1 MSFYFTPAVAR
12 DLHQHNDSLPGND
25 TWTMSTPVS
34 LSLLLPTLGA
44 SLPPWP
50 FQPAPQPAIFQNTR
64 PPTPTPTASGGAP
77 DDFSHT
83 NSEDS
88 VLISKDSS
96 VVSQLNEL
104 EQRSR
109 HLNTTCFK
117 DVLLNATYKGTERG
131 RFFHSMVYNIGYCKV
146 PKVGSTFWTLLLTT
160 LDNGVDFG
168 KKLLEK
174 KRSFL
179 HAGRYSF
186 SSSFTYLK
194 SAKVPIIL
202 PTRDPY
208 SRLYS
213 AFIDKSYLPIIINTN
228 YDVLSIRNK
237 SLWATDVSFQ
247 EFLQWILNE
256 AKAGKSLDRHWA
268 PIYSICGSC
277 EVNAQYI
284 AKQETFANDIGVL
297 LKKLNVSS
305 EKYNFI
311 MHTLEGKRIQS
322 SLPGIVATI
331 LERSSG
337 AEISRCMP
345 WLEVTRRIWR
355 SFQIQGFIREDRGY
369 PQGTFESIRNSS
381 DPSLVSDIILA
392 EIFKYTLSS
401 EERKIQRENAFRKA
415 YDGVSKDV
423 VDVIKDLYSVDF
435 SIYGY
440 SNIPPNER

>member
-1 MSFYFTPAVAR
+1 
-12 DLHQHNDSLPGND
+12 
-25 TWTMSTPVS
+25 MSTPVS

-50 FQPAPQPAIFQNTR
+50 FQPQPQTAIFQNTR

-88 VLISKDSS
+88 VLISKNTSIL
-96 VVSQLNEL
+96 SQLNDL
-104 EQRSR
+104 ERRSM

-117 DVLLNATYKGTERG
+117 DILLNATYKGTERG
-131 RFFHSMVYNIGYCKV
+131 LFFHSKVYNIAYCKV
-146 PKVGSTFWTLLLTT
+146 PKVGSTFWTLLFTT

-174 KRSFL
+174 KRSSI
-179 HAGRYSF
+179 HAGRYTF
-186 SSSFTYLK
+186 SSSFTYVK
-194 SAKVPIIL
+194 SAKVPTIL

-213 AFIDKSYLPIIINTN
+213 AFIDKSYLPIRIHTN
-228 YDVLSIRNK
+228 YAVLGIQNK
-237 SLWATDVSFQ
+237 SLCPTDVSFQ
-247 EFLQWILNE
+247 DFLQLILNE
-256 AKAGKSLDRHWA
+256 AKAGKSLDQHWA

-284 AKQETFANDIGVL
+284 VKQETFTNDIGVVL
-297 LKKLNVSS
+297 QKLNVST
-305 EKYNFI
+305 EKFNFI

-331 LERSSG
+331 LERSSA
-337 AEISRCMP
+337 AEISRCRP

-355 SFQIQGFIREDRGY
+355 SFQIQ
-369 PQGTFESIRNSS
+369 
-381 DPSLVSDIILA
+381 V
-392 EIFKYTLSS
+392 K
-401 EERKIQRENAFRKA
+401 
-415 YDGVSKDV
+415 
-423 VDVIKDLYSVDF
+423 LY
-435 SIYGY
+435 
-440 SNIPPNER
+440 